1 MRDFLI
7 IYLRVVSVILIVR
20 SIYIGRTLKYRRNFK
35 PISEAVYSLVHSLIP
50 IANIDFFIT
59 SVVGVFAPTEIIK
72 NTCEALDNLEDEF
85 DKKVRKIKEEEK

>member
-35 PISEAVYSLVHSLIP
+35 AISEAVYALVHSLIP